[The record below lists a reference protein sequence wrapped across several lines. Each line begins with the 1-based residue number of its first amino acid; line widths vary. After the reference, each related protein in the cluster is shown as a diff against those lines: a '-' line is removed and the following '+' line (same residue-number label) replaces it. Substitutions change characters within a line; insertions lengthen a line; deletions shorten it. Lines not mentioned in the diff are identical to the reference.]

1 MKKLLSILVMVLC
14 TLTISAQEIN
24 AKVFYHALELLCDS
38 TVKSIAENEKFNSY
52 FNKYTETLNIEVI
65 QVIEDSDS
73 VSYCLV
79 EARKDS
85 EFDFDV
91 ALFETINEVVY
102 DGKEFK
108 NEKCFLAGTYTYE
121 SKGMGTK
128 TVPYYIT
135 IDAFFYNAQSI
146 IAEELRRRA
155 SQQKE

>member
-1 MKKLLSILVMVLC
+1 MKKLVSIMILVLCAVSIL
-14 TLTISAQEIN
+14 AQNIN
-24 AKVFYHALELLCDS
+24 PKIFNRAFELICDTTAKSV
-38 TVKSIAENEKFNSY
+38 AENEKFNAY
-52 FNKYTETLNIEVI
+52 CKKHTETLNLEII

-85 EFDFDV
+85 ELDFDI

-102 DGKEFK
+102 DGRKFK
-108 NEKCFLAGTYTYE
+108 NEQCFLAGTYTYE
-121 SKGMGTK
+121 SNGFGTK

-135 IDAFFYNAQSI
+135 IDAFYYEVKSI
-146 IAEELRRRA
+146 LDEELRRRA

>member
-1 MKKLLSILVMVLC
+1 MKKLVSILVLVLC
-14 TLTISAQEIN
+14 ALSISAQGIN
-24 AKVFYHALELLCDS
+24 AKVFNHAFELLCDT

-52 FNKYTETLNIEVI
+52 FNKYTEILNIEVI

-73 VSYCLV
+73 VSYSLV

-102 DGKEFK
+102 DGKKFK

-121 SKGMGTK
+121 SKGMGTR

-135 IDAFFYNAQSI
+135 IDAFFYKAKSI
-146 IAEELRRRA
+146 IAEELKRRA